1 MIEFKHWPKIIRI
14 ENKRKPIFTEKI
26 DGTNA
31 CIAIHPLSPENEDHN
46 AITTVGDGI
55 INPKL
60 GIWAQSRNHFLSP
73 NNDNYGFAKWVEDN
87 KEDLITL
94 GPGHHYG
101 EWWGRG
107 IGRNYGQTERFFSL
121 FNIFKWGSHNS
132 NTPKCCNIVPIIR
145 ANTIE
150 DVVAEL
156 RFFGSKAVPGW
167 MKPEGAV
174 MYEPDAGPY
183 FKIIMDK

>member
-1 MIEFKHWPKIIRI
+1 MIEFKPWPKIIRI
-14 ENKRKPIFTEKI
+14 ENKRKPVFTEKI

-31 CIAIHPLSPENEDHN
+31 CVVIDDLGNIA
-46 AITTVGDGI
+46 
-55 INPKL
+55 
-60 GIWAQSRNHFLSP
+60 AQSRNRLIYP

-87 KEDLITL
+87 KEDLLTL

-121 FNIFKWGSHNS
+121 FNTHRWGSHNP
-132 NTPKCCNIVPIIR
+132 NTPNCCNVVPIIR
-145 ANTIE
+145 ATTVE
-150 DVVAEL
+150 EVKDFL
-156 RFFGSKAVPGW
+156 LTTGSYAVPGW

-174 MYEPDAGPY
+174 MYEPDTDTH

>member
-14 ENKRKPIFTEKI
+14 ENKRKPVFTEKI

-31 CIAIHPLSPENEDHN
+31 CVVIDDQNNIA
-46 AITTVGDGI
+46 
-55 INPKL
+55 
-60 GIWAQSRNHFLSP
+60 AQSRNKLIYP
-73 NNDNYGFAKWVEDN
+73 NDDNYGFAKWVEDN
-87 KEDLITL
+87 KEDLLTL

-121 FNIFKWGSHNS
+121 FNTHRWGSHNP
-132 NTPKCCNIVPIIR
+132 NTPNCCNVVPIIR
-145 ANTIE
+145 ATTVE
-150 DVVAEL
+150 EVKDFL
-156 RFFGSKAVPGW
+156 LTTGSYAVPGW

-174 MYEPDAGPY
+174 MY
-183 FKIIMDK
+183 